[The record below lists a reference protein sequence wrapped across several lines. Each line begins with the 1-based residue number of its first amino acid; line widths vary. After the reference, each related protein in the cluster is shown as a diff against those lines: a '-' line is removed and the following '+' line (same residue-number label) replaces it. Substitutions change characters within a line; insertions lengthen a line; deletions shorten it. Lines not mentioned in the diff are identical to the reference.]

1 VESFAK
7 RSSGVDATALG
18 VDAVIE
24 GVVSDDMSVRRTL
37 TMGLV
42 HLFGFLWMGLTVHD
56 PRFCTGVG

>member
-1 VESFAK
+1 MESFAK

-24 GVVSDDMSVRRTL
+24 GVVSDDMSVRHTL

-42 HLFGFLWMGLTVHD
+42 HLFYG
-56 PRFCTGVG
+56 